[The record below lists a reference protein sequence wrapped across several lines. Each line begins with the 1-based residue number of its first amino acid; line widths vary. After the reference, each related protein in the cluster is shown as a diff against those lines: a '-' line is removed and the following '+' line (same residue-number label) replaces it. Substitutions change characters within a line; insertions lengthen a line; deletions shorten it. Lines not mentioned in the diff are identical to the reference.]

1 MPPLRT
7 DTASCLAQ
15 RGSWD
20 GRVGGEIKKEKAPQ
34 SGSSG
39 FSQLSSKWRN

>member
-1 MPPLRT
+1 MPPLPT

-20 GRVGGEIKKEKAPQ
+20 GRVGGEIKKEKAHTGVLRA
-34 SGSSG
+34 S
-39 FSQLSSKWRN
+39 LS